1 MEPNE
6 VMPAKKPTLSELLMR
21 SLVEQE
27 PQLEDDEQEEAN
39 ERERWDADEGSFG
52 G

>member
-6 VMPAKKPTLSELLMR
+6 MMTAKKPTLSELLMR
-21 SLVEQE
+21 SLVNDE
-27 PQLEDDEQEEAN
+27 PQLEEQEEEV
-39 ERERWDADEGSFG
+39 ERERWDEDEGSFG

>member
-6 VMPAKKPTLSELLMR
+6 MMPAKKPTLSELLMR
-21 SLVEQE
+21 SLVSDE
-27 PQLEDDEQEEAN
+27 PQLEEEQTDETD
-39 ERERWDADEGSFG
+39 RERWDEDEGSFG